1 MFGSTKNPQAA
12 DASKV
17 AQEAADR
24 AGLSLSELAEAVRAA
39 QREAG
44 LQPETIHNG
53 AELVEWWYAATRDMA
68 GWREQT
74 GIGFNLFPV
83 AWVYADGNPGLTTSG
98 GKPVGRGNIG
108 HHFRRR

>member
-1 MFGSTKNPQAA
+1 MFGSKSPQPV
-12 DASKV
+12 DAGKV
-17 AQEAADR
+17 AQEVAAR
-24 AGLSLSELAEAVRAA
+24 AGLTLDQLAEAVRAA
-39 QREAG
+39 QREEG

-74 GIGFNLFPV
+74 GIGFNMFPV
-83 AWVYADGNPGLTTSG
+83 AWVYADSDPGLTISG